1 MTTRDKTLATMF
13 VEALDKR
20 VEVEGGKT
28 SRRVLVLE
36 KIIEKA
42 DAGDIKCQ
50 KLLLAFMETPA
61 ASSPD
66 SLIPTDP
73 KVLEVFARVAA
84 GLPAHPKYA
93 YRQAGA
99 GQ

>member
-1 MTTRDKTLATMF
+1 MASRDKTLATMF

-28 SRRVLVLE
+28 SRRVLILE

-66 SLIPTDP
+66 SLMPTDP
-73 KVLEVFARVAA
+73 EGPRSVCARGGRPPSA
-84 GLPAHPKYA
+84 PQI
-93 YRQAGA
+93 RI
-99 GQ
+99 